1 MEEKEERRSSCE
13 GRERDGGRTHY
24 CGGLGCGGLT
34 DPRPRGCRL
43 NEGRVNGSLPPL
55 GVATVAAV
63 SHSRVGAQKISVE
76 HKT

>member
-1 MEEKEERRSSCE
+1 MEEEEERRSSCE

-55 GVATVAAV
+55 GVAT
-63 SHSRVGAQKISVE
+63 SRCSKSLSCRCAKNIR
-76 HKT
+76 